1 MYGRANYLRTVP
13 AGEDQVRIWDGPATL
28 EGGKK
33 TSYCHLTGNQ
43 HGLAKE
49 SGVAQGQPVN
59 ATASRERLSR
69 GHISQDGLI
78 QGYFSCPH
86 SDLGYKGC
94 SYPYPDPKQGTQAP
108 SLIPCSLSDV
118 M

>member
-1 MYGRANYLRTVP
+1 MGSISLNSSEKPYFPRLCMDYLRTVP
-13 AGEDQVRIWDGPATL
+13 VGKDQVRIWDGPATL

-78 QGYFSCPH
+78 
-86 SDLGYKGC
+86 
-94 SYPYPDPKQGTQAP
+94 
-108 SLIPCSLSDV
+108 
-118 M
+118 